1 MPEFFL
7 FQNSKSS
14 STLSLKSISI
24 EFVNTRRITDGARLA
39 REKLD
44 LIETKLEKFKTYGI
58 KMARQEDISES
69 SKHKRNES
77 FNFSHKAARTTGFHI
92 GS

>member
-1 MPEFFL
+1 
-7 FQNSKSS
+7 
-14 STLSLKSISI
+14 
-24 EFVNTRRITDGARLA
+24 
-39 REKLD
+39 
-44 LIETKLEKFKTYGI
+44 
-58 KMARQEDISES
+58 MARQEDISES